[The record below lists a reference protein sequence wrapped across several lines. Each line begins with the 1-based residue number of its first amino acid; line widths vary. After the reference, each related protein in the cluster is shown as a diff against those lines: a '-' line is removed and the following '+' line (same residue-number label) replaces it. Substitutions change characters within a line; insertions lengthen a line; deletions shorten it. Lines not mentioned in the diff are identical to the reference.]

1 MTGVELEGYAH
12 VLRARAPRVA
22 ERCERGGQEASQ
34 SLLLPHRLSGLGHA
48 RGLEGKHRRRATLSL
63 THHVVGHRHGHRAW
77 ESAAGTN
84 IFGFGSI
91 DTTVHPNSSADGQ
104 NVVQFGNAGGGGTV
118 AVTYIWGSRRAAIF
132 EWDMIFGND
141 WDWSDG
147 GSSTTFDFL
156 GVATHEIG
164 HAAGL
169 DHPAI
174 TCTQETMYAY
184 VNFGE
189 THQRSLNDGDK
200 AGINALY

>member
-1 MTGVELEGYAH
+1 
-12 VLRARAPRVA
+12 
-22 ERCERGGQEASQ
+22 
-34 SLLLPHRLSGLGHA
+34 
-48 RGLEGKHRRRATLSL
+48 
-63 THHVVGHRHGHRAW
+63 
-77 ESAAGTN
+77 
-84 IFGFGSI
+84 
-91 DTTVHPNSSADGQ
+91 
-104 NVVQFGNAGGGGTV
+104 
-118 AVTYIWGSRRAAIF
+118 
-132 EWDMIFGND
+132 MIFGND
-141 WDWSDG
+141 WEWSDG